1 MSLLLSL
8 VPTLGI
14 SQLLLRFSV
23 SVQKVSELVLVRAP
37 RTQLH
42 CNCNAIIPCKSKL
55 AEKLTGIHPMVML
68 DAVNI
73 QRQGATPPP
82 QSILNANSVFFC
94 SINAGFAPLMCTR
107 RLRMRWQHALKHI
120 CALQEHVHRY
130 TWGQRAGYINAASG
144 ECLGSTAQHILCQCP
159 SESGFMAGCGGAR

>member
-14 SQLLLRFSV
+14 SQLLMRFSV

-37 RTQLH
+37 RTELQ
-42 CNCNAIIPCKSKL
+42 CNYSMEIDACRKVDWDPSHGHVRCSKHST
-55 AEKLTGIHPMVML
+55 A
-68 DAVNI
+68 
-73 QRQGATPPP
+73 RPPP
-82 QSILNANSVFFC
+82 PKSILNANNVFFC
-94 SINAGFAPLMCTR
+94 SINASFAPLMCTR
-107 RLRMRWQHALKHI
+107 RLRMRWQHALMHI
-120 CALQEHVHRY
+120 CALQEHIHRY

>member
-1 MSLLLSL
+1 M
-8 VPTLGI
+8 
-14 SQLLLRFSV
+14 
-23 SVQKVSELVLVRAP
+23 
-37 RTQLH
+37 
-42 CNCNAIIPCKSKL
+42 L

-73 QRQGATPPP
+73 QRHEPTPPTP
-82 QSILNANSVFFC
+82 PKSILNANSVFFC
-94 SINAGFAPLMCTR
+94 SINAGFASLMCMR
-107 RLRMRWQHALKHI
+107 RLRMRWQHALMHM
-120 CALQEHVHRY
+120 CALQEHIHRY